1 MGMLY
6 CTLRG
11 WAAGAGVCALAG
23 ALTRYEGWFLLPFV
37 AAGLLLTSRHR
48 LRDLLI
54 FGVLAAAGPLWWL
67 GHNWY
72 YFGDPLFFYRG
83 PYSAKAIQGGRP
95 YPGLGDWSKAV
106 LYYRTAAALCA
117 GAPLFW
123 IGAAGAL
130 AALVRRAFWPC
141 CCWPAGAYFVLALPR
156 RHPIYVLRVAPQPI
170 QSVKCG
176 LRRCALG

>member
-156 RHPIYVLRVAPQPI
+156 RHRIFVTPRGPTTYTKR
-170 QSVKCG
+170 
-176 LRRCALG
+176 